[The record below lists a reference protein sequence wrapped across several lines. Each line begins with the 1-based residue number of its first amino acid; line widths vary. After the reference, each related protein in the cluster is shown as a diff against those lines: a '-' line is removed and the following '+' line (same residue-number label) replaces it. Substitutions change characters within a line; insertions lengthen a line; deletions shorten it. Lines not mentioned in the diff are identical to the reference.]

1 MLAHWANLSSLRPS
15 GRAGDVAAGRA
26 EVAGPRPGHV
36 CAEVC
41 GGGRAG
47 AGWGA
52 GEVSLIDH
60 DSLATSPYRLVS
72 VLGFIITAGL
82 SWKARLLQR
91 WNPTMLGW
99 LCVCNTLQGFIL

>member
-1 MLAHWANLSSLRPS
+1 LCRS

-52 GEVSLIDH
+52 GEVSLSNHMRDWQLRYH
-60 DSLATSPYRLVS
+60 HSKKEKYEGSAQRL
-72 VLGFIITAGL
+72 GKIG
-82 SWKARLLQR
+82 KAHLKYEKS
-91 WNPTMLGW
+91 NI
-99 LCVCNTLQGFIL
+99 FKHKH

>member
-1 MLAHWANLSSLRPS
+1 MGRRSRGGGNATVAARGGGAGCQANQGRKANLSSLRRS

-41 GGGRAG
+41 GGERAG

-52 GEVSLIDH
+52 GEVSLSEHMHVWFGTD
-60 DSLATSPYRLVS
+60 LVRMPAHCR
-72 VLGFIITAGL
+72 IY
-82 SWKARLLQR
+82 
-91 WNPTMLGW
+91 
-99 LCVCNTLQGFIL
+99 